1 MRFFVVVF
9 ALMSCCFCH
18 ASKDEVEIGDDSVEV
33 SLLTCAPGSEVY
45 SLYGHTALRYHD
57 LRTGADWTFNYGV
70 FDFRKPFFSLR
81 FMLGLTD
88 YQLGVVPFMMFAR
101 EYYRS
106 GRAVTEQVLEL
117 TSEEKK
123 TLKLA
128 LDENYKDE
136 NREYRYNFFRDNCTT
151 RARDMIERAIIGSK
165 VQYPAERIGFVND
178 EGLNTLRDYIHWYT
192 EGSPWARFG
201 NDICLG
207 FAADRNMTWR
217 ESQFLPEMLMDDFAN
232 TSIVGGKTGVR
243 RMVKTTRIVVDPGVR
258 FVKSGF
264 PLSPWACFAI
274 LLIVTVL
281 VSIKEYRRKKTFVAF
296 DAILMSLTG
305 LAGVFVTLFFCSQ
318 HPTTST
324 NLQILLLNP
333 LPLFF
338 LIKVIQRKA
347 VVYWKISLVLIVLF
361 FLGFFIQS
369 YAEGMGF
376 LALCLLIRAYMNLHF
391 QYPNIRK
398 Q

>member
-1 MRFFVVVF
+1 MRIFVVVF
-9 ALMSCCFCH
+9 ALMYSCFCH
-18 ASKDEVEIGDDSVEV
+18 ASKDEVEICDDSVEV

-45 SLYGHTALRYHD
+45 SLYGHTALRYRD

-88 YQLGVVPFMMFAR
+88 YQLGVVPFVVFAR

-123 TLKLA
+123 RLKLA
-128 LDENYKDE
+128 LDENYKEE

-151 RARDMIERAIIGSK
+151 RARDVVERALTGCK
-165 VQYPAERIGFVND
+165 VQYPAERIGFVRD
-178 EGLNTLRDYIHWYT
+178 EGLKTLRDYIHWYT
-192 EGSPWARFG
+192 EGFPWARFG

-217 ESQFLPEMLMDDFAN
+217 ERQFLPEMLMEDFAN
-232 TSIVGGKTGVR
+232 TNIIGGKTGVR
-243 RMVKTTRIVVDPGVR
+243 RMVKDTRLVVDPGVR
-258 FVKSGF
+258 FVKGGF
-264 PLSPWACFAI
+264 PLSPWACFA
-274 LLIVTVL
+274 LLLFVTAL
-281 VSIKEYRRKKTFVAF
+281 VSAKEYRRKKTFVAF
-296 DAILMSLTG
+296 DVILMSLTG
-305 LAGVFVTLFFCSQ
+305 IAGVFVALFFCSQ

-324 NLQILLLNP
+324 NLQILLVNP

-338 LIKVIQRKA
+338 LAKVMRRKA
-347 VVYWKISLVLIVLF
+347 IIYWKISFVLIVLF
-361 FLGFFIQS
+361 FLGFFMQV
-369 YAEGMGF
+369 YAEGMAL
-376 LALCLLIRAYMNLHF
+376 LALCLLLRAYMNLHF
-391 QYPNIRK
+391 RNTIIRTK
-398 Q
+398 